1 MVSMVSVRVRTSQL
15 EWTSSH
21 RCTSSRWGLSHFGDE
36 LRTHHL
42 SLPRVFL
49 ALFFIPNF
57 SPPTSF
63 PAYFITIAQESSR
76 AWVAL
81 SFKEMQDTRLEEGG
95 ELHIEGTLRGEGI
108 EGTWGGGGE
117 GKRCASFQMQK
128 WEKKSTLPSFF
139 ALFFLFYGFF
149 FFNSAGKE
157 DNDSM
162 VVIFFFHFFV
172 DVSNF
177 FFLVF
182 CYEQGDNNKLVN
194 IT

>member
-76 AWVAL
+76 AWVARASKRCKTQGL
-81 SFKEMQDTRLEEGG
+81 RKVESSTLKERWEEKALK
-95 ELHIEGTLRGEGI
+95 EHGEG
-108 EGTWGGGGE
+108 EEKVRGVLHSKCKSE
-117 GKRCASFQMQK
+117 KRKVRSLPSLHYFFFSMVFSFLILL
-128 WEKKSTLPSFF
+128 EKKTMIQWLSSFSF
-139 ALFFLFYGFF
+139 
-149 FFNSAGKE
+149 
-157 DNDSM
+157 
-162 VVIFFFHFFV
+162 IFFV
-172 DVSNF
+172 DVSIYL
-177 FFLVF
+177 FLVF